1 MDNKNLV
8 IKCPKCG
15 YEYLPAEIFFPDTL
29 LGEPSNIIRDEEGKV
44 EFFEG
49 NSMNLKEEFVCY
61 NCDCTFIVEAKVSFN
76 TKINSKVI
84 DFNEDYITTID

>member
-15 YEYLPAEIFFPDTL
+15 YEYLPAEIFFPDVL

-49 NSMNLKEEFVCY
+49 NSMNLKRRICLL
-61 NCDCTFIVEAKVSFN
+61 
-76 TKINSKVI
+76 
-84 DFNEDYITTID
+84 